1 MAATRF
7 IASRSWSAPSIRH
20 RGVIRHALVAAC
32 LALLAGWSLS
42 LPPAPVRAQ
51 DAEETPEVLP
61 PGAGRDETFYACT
74 PCHGTAIIR
83 AQGMS
88 RERWDAT
95 IDWMV
100 ERHGMPEIDDIDRK
114 LVLEYLASNFP
125 SRQRGRT
132 NPFLR

>member
-1 MAATRF
+1 
-7 IASRSWSAPSIRH
+7 
-20 RGVIRHALVAAC
+20 
-32 LALLAGWSLS
+32 
-42 LPPAPVRAQ
+42 
-51 DAEETPEVLP
+51 VLP

-74 PCHGTAIIR
+74 PCHGTAIIS

-100 ERHGMPEIDDIDRK
+100 ERHGMPEIDASDRS
-114 LVLEYLASNFP
+114 LVLDYLAGTFP
-125 SRQRGRT
+125 SRQRGRA